1 MSGGGIVRMTMIGEL
16 VTLMLMAFALG
27 MDAFSIG
34 IGMGMFQLRLRQILY
49 IGIVVGIFHVW
60 MPLLGMM
67 TGKFLSNTFG
77 TFATYAGGILLIV
90 LGIQMFLSSF
100 KEEETTLVS
109 PVGFGL
115 VLFALSVSLDSFSV
129 GLSLGIFGA
138 RTVAAVACFG
148 FAATVLTWAGLLIGR
163 RFQGVLGT
171 YSEAIGGSILFLF
184 GIKLLLPF

>member
-1 MSGGGIVRMTMIGEL
+1 MTMIGEL

-49 IGIVVGIFHVW
+49 IGIVVGVFHVW

-90 LGIQMFLSSF
+90 LGIQMFLSP
-100 KEEETTLVS
+100 L
-109 PVGFGL
+109 P
-115 VLFALSVSLDSFSV
+115 
-129 GLSLGIFGA
+129 
-138 RTVAAVACFG
+138 
-148 FAATVLTWAGLLIGR
+148 
-163 RFQGVLGT
+163 
-171 YSEAIGGSILFLF
+171 
-184 GIKLLLPF
+184 LLLCL

>member
-1 MSGGGIVRMTMIGEL
+1 MTMIGEL